1 MADNNYSTNNENVTL
16 HPLNDTSTF
25 LYPRGVKNL
34 TIAFNL
40 VVNANGSQ
48 FPNCRWSDVSELVVG
63 SKTYYYR
70 TLMQSNNVDPI
81 NDISTIRSYLKF
93 MTGSDYIPEYSA
105 SEPND
110 EFIFLND
117 PSIADEN
124 RAWKYQYD
132 TSYGVL
138 QAFRVDNFPFALKS
152 QVKLFP
158 KTLDTMA
165 GVADTDYS
173 RIYYDIYDA
182 NLSEVEAVSIRIEL
196 EENNKDNYGNLFVES
211 VRGHIVFKAGSGVLQ
226 NVQCRFDSFEGT
238 TARFEILIDSSN
250 PEVDLTDLNFAN
262 ATITLY

>member
-1 MADNNYSTNNENVTL
+1 MADNYYSTNNQNVSL
-16 HPLNDTSTF
+16 HPMGDTSTF

-48 FPNCRWSDVSELVVG
+48 FPNCRWSDVNELVVG

-93 MTGSDYIPEYSA
+93 MTGSDYIPEYNS

-132 TSYGVL
+132 TEYGVL

-152 QVKLFP
+152 EVRPLP
-158 KTLDTMA
+158 KTIEVQGTPDA
-165 GVADTDYS
+165 EYN
-173 RIYYDIYDA
+173 RIYFDINEP
-182 NLSEVEAVSIRIEL
+182 NLSTVKAISIRITI
-196 EENNKDNYGNLFVES
+196 EENNKDNYGTYFAES
-211 VRGHIVFKAGSGVLQ
+211 VPHTVVFDNGTGILQDANWKWDSYEGSFARFQ
-226 NVQCRFDSFEGT
+226 IMFDSVNPPVNYNDINFV
-238 TARFEILIDSSN
+238 TAE
-250 PEVDLTDLNFAN
+250 
-262 ATITLY
+262 ITLY